1 MERRKKLRMGET
13 LVSQGLI
20 TLDQLRIGLK
30 EQKATGP
37 CRSAASWSLWVSSP
51 RRCCARPVANALG
64 SQGIDL
70 TQVVADPEAL
80 QLVPEDFARRHHLL
94 PIAHD
99 AARNVLTLATTDMF
113 NVVALDQLKAALGGQ
128 LEIDTCWRAR
138 RNCSNASTSSTAS
151 ISRSTASCARSRLAK
166 STTPVST
173 PTPRTTPS
181 RWCGWSARC

>member
-30 EQKATGP
+30 EQKISGLPIGRQLTALGFMTEAVL
-37 CRSAASWSLWVSSP
+37 RDQL
-51 RRCCARPVANALG
+51 ANALG

-80 QLVPEDFARRHHLL
+80 NLVPEDFARRHHLL

-99 AARNVLTLATTDMF
+99 AAR
-113 NVVALDQLKAALGGQ
+113 
-128 LEIDTCWRAR
+128 
-138 RNCSNASTSSTAS
+138 
-151 ISRSTASCARSRLAK
+151 
-166 STTPVST
+166 
-173 PTPRTTPS
+173 
-181 RWCGWSARC
+181 